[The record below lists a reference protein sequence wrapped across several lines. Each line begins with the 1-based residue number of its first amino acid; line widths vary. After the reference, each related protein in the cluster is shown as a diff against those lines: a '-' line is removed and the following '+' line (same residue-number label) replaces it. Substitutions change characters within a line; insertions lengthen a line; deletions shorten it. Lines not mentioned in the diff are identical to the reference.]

1 MIGKRKVWQIKEYNR
16 EKASVLAAELNVSP
30 VVTGILLER
39 GIDTAQSMREFLY
52 GSSRPFYD
60 PFLLKDMAEAVK
72 RIDRAVKQ
80 QEKITVYGDYDV
92 DGITASSLL
101 NIYLREAGADV
112 DTYIPKRANE
122 GYGLLFWQ
130 HTRP

>member
-39 GIDTAQSMREFLY
+39 GIDTAQSMQEFLY
-52 GSSRPFYD
+52 GSSRPFHD

-101 NIYLREAGADV
+101 YIY
-112 DTYIPKRANE
+112 I
-122 GYGLLFWQ
+122 
-130 HTRP
+130 